1 MHPCMDNIWKGA
13 IAFGLVNIP
22 VQLHAA
28 VRSAEKLSFRQLD
41 KKHHKPIKVQRV
53 SSTDHKAIP
62 WKDIVKG
69 FEISRGKFVIVEDED
84 FAAAAVKMSR
94 VLEMTEFV
102 PADSIDPRYF
112 DTPYYLVPG
121 EGGEKP
127 YALFRDALA
136 ETEKVGIGTFAL
148 RQKQHLAAVKPMGD
162 ALVLELMRFE
172 EELVDPGELKFPSAK
187 SVKVRPQERDMARK
201 LIENLAE
208 PFDPSKYKD
217 VYQDK
222 LRDIIT
228 AKAKGKPLPVEEPEE
243 NEEDAKV
250 LDLVARLR
258 QSLAASAGGESRAK
272 TTAAK
277 KSAKRTRHVG
287 KTHRR
292 RETA

>member
-41 KKHHKPIKVQRV
+41 KKHHKPITVQRV
-53 SSTDHKAIP
+53 SSADHKAVP

-69 FEISRGKFVIVEDED
+69 FEISRGKFVIMEDED

-102 PADSIDPRYF
+102 PAESIDPRYF
-112 DTPYYLVPG
+112 DTPYFLVPV
-121 EGGEKP
+121 EGGEKA

-172 EELVDPGELKFPSAK
+172 EELVDPSELKFPSAK
-187 SVKVRPQERDMARK
+187 TVKVRPQERDMARK

-208 PFDPSKYKD
+208 PFDPSKYRD
-217 VYQDK
+217 EYQDK
-222 LRDIIT
+222 LHAIIK
-228 AKAKGKPLPVEEPEE
+228 AKAKGRKLAIVDAREPEQT
-243 NEEDAKV
+243 KV
-250 LDLVARLR
+250 VDLVSRL
-258 QSLAASAGGESRAK
+258 QESLAASAGGKRGGRKTPENRGHK
-272 TTAAK
+272 TT
-277 KSAKRTRHVG
+277 
-287 KTHRR
+287 KTARR
-292 RETA
+292 KTA